1 MYSTKIIN
9 KIIGLSGMA
18 LIFMFYLAFT
28 GMVITANT
36 YADVDNQPVAQEG
49 GSYKCPDTSVIDC
62 DSNDPVMGLLNQAI
76 TILTSGIAIVAV
88 GAIIYGAF
96 LYTTSA
102 GNSDQTKKALEIF
115 RNVAIGLVAY
125 GAMYIL
131 LNWIIPGGVF

>member
-1 MYSTKIIN
+1 MNSAKIIN

-18 LIFMFYLAFT
+18 LIFMFYLGFV
-28 GMVITANT
+28 GIVFSVNS

-49 GSYKCPDTSVIDC
+49 GSYKCPETSIIDC
-62 DSNDPVMGLLNQAI
+62 DPNNPVMGLLNQAI

-102 GNSDQTKKALEIF
+102 GNADQTKKALGIF
-115 RNVAIGLVAY
+115 RNVVIGLVAY
-125 GAMYIL
+125 GAMYLL